1 MKNNAFVIIAILLLQ
16 SSFTLAN
23 EVTPTFNQN
32 GPEAEFKS
40 CEEKS
45 YPVSWKYASDSC
57 YRVGTFTNFNQLL
70 PSSEI
75 SNKPPIWS
83 LTYANQ
89 DEVDLALSA
98 KADEAI
104 RTLPITSLIIWR
116 NGKIQ
121 KEVYQY
127 GRKDTDLYSSFS
139 MHKTITG
146 LLIDAAI
153 NQNLIASVDDKIIN
167 YLPSLS
173 STGWNSRS
181 IFQALTMTSGIGQ
194 DQQNLYR
201 PLFFKDADRLSLIND
216 LSRNPKFSAGEKFE
230 YSDIDTFTLG
240 LIAEKVFNKPQGEII
255 SNMLWQSIGA
265 EANAQILTTKS
276 GQHLLASNLRARPRD
291 YLRLG
296 LLIQN
301 NGINHLGEQIIS
313 EQWIA
318 SLFGE
323 TEKVNTCP
331 MYKSC
336 NTWGVGVGG
345 GWGYSYQTWL
355 PPIPKTMVA
364 IGKYGQYIF
373 VAKNSNTVIV
383 ITSADSPRGLG
394 EKPLLMELFRAAAKS

>member
-1 MKNNAFVIIAILLLQ
+1 MKNNAFAIIAILLLQ

-23 EVTPTFNQN
+23 EVTPTFNKK
-32 GPEAEFKS
+32 GPEAESKY
-40 CEEKS
+40 CEEKG
-45 YPVSWKYASDSC
+45 YPVSWKYTSDSC

-70 PSSEI
+70 PTSEI
-75 SNKPPIWS
+75 NNKPPIWG

-89 DEVDLALSA
+89 DEVDIALST

-104 RTLPITSLIIWR
+104 KTLPITSLIIWR

-127 GRKDTDLYSSFS
+127 GRKDTDLYNSFS

-146 LLIDAAI
+146 LLIGAAI

-173 STGWNSRS
+173 STGWNDRS

-194 DQQNLYR
+194 DEQNLYR
-201 PLFFKDADRLSLIND
+201 PLYIKDADGLSLIKH
-216 LSRNPKFSAGEKFE
+216 LSRDPKFSAGEKFE

-240 LIAEKVFNKPQGEII
+240 LITEKVFNKPQGEII
-255 SNMLWQSIGA
+255 SDTLWQSIGA

-276 GQHLLASNLRARPRD
+276 GQHLLAANLRARPRD

-296 LLIQN
+296 ILIEN

-313 EQWIA
+313 EQWVA

-331 MYKSC
+331 MSRSC
-336 NTWGVGVGG
+336 NTWGL
-345 GWGYSYQTWL
+345 GYSYQTWL
-355 PPIPKTMVA
+355 PSMPKTMVA

-373 VAKNSNTVIV
+373 VAKNTNTVIV
-383 ITSADSPRGLG
+383 ITSADSPRGLR
-394 EKPLLMELFRAAAKS
+394 KTPLLMELFRVAAKS

>member
-1 MKNNAFVIIAILLLQ
+1 MKNNTFVIIAILLLQ
-16 SSFTLAN
+16 SSFTLAS

-32 GPEAEFKS
+32 GPEAEFKH

-45 YPVSWKYASDSC
+45 YPVSWKYARDSC

-70 PSSEI
+70 PTSEI

-173 STGWNSRS
+173 PTGWNSRS

-194 DQQNLYR
+194 DQKNLYL

-216 LSRNPKFSAGEKFE
+216 LSRNPKFPAGEKFE

-336 NTWGVGVGG
+336 NTWGVLGG

-383 ITSADSPRGLG
+383 ITSADFPRGLG
-394 EKPLLMELFRAAAKS
+394 EKPLLMQLFRAAAES

>member
-336 NTWGVGVGG
+336 NTWGVLGG

-383 ITSADSPRGLG
+383 ITSADFPRGLG
-394 EKPLLMELFRAAAKS
+394 EKPLLMQLFRAAAES

>member
-1 MKNNAFVIIAILLLQ
+1 
-16 SSFTLAN
+16 
-23 EVTPTFNQN
+23 
-32 GPEAEFKS
+32 
-40 CEEKS
+40 
-45 YPVSWKYASDSC
+45 
-57 YRVGTFTNFNQLL
+57 
-70 PSSEI
+70 
-75 SNKPPIWS
+75 
-83 LTYANQ
+83 
-89 DEVDLALSA
+89 
-98 KADEAI
+98 
-104 RTLPITSLIIWR
+104 
-116 NGKIQ
+116 
-121 KEVYQY
+121 
-127 GRKDTDLYSSFS
+127 

-173 STGWNSRS
+173 PTGWKSRS

-216 LSRNPKFSAGEKFE
+216 LSRNPKFPAGEKFE

-383 ITSADSPRGLG
+383 ITSADFPRGLG
-394 EKPLLMELFRAAAKS
+394 EKPLLMKLFRAAAES